1 MTAPEAKA
9 AILAQLNQI
18 ALNTIVDELA
28 KAVVEIAELKAKLA
42 APAAVAPP
50 SNP

>member
-9 AILAQLNQI
+9 AILAQLNQH
-18 ALNTIVDELA
+18 ALSTIVDELA

-42 APAAVAPP
+42 AAAPP
-50 SNP
+50 SQP

>member
-28 KAVVEIAELKAKLA
+28 KALVEIDELKAKLTSA
-42 APAAVAPP
+42 APP
-50 SNP
+50 SQP